1 MSVLNNS
8 CTEAIPSQNLSQEI
22 VRTEVPANIT
32 DEEFEEAR
40 SESSPNFNDEYLLKI
55 NEHTDLIQKTLD
67 GSRSVTRI
75 NKESIKKSL
84 EEIKRSTQQLHDQVK
99 NILRQSTL
107 STENKTTSIIR
118 NTIKEEFE
126 KIALKSQQFSA
137 PPLLKP
143 LHSDITPKPIPSYA
157 TVVKTTKVIEKPP
170 IPITKPS
177 LIITSKK
184 TSILVTRD
192 HPRVEEKVFTSKS
205 LPSLLLRGYAATNE
219 LFKYVTDNQIDIVFV
234 NEPYVGSGTY
244 MRRCP
249 GYHIHQFS
257 TKHHVKACIL
267 IKQNIGSSLGI
278 SEDSTSNI
286 CIVQIT
292 TNGKKI
298 FLISVY
304 VEPNTDESNTINTLE
319 LFLQKTKNYSHIIC
333 GDFNGWHPLWNSSR
347 ANRRGNIIADLLTT
361 NDLNLCN
368 SGNVPTFETVTHN
381 IHRESIIDLTL
392 TSNLSSNRISNWK
405 VDIEVCPS
413 SGHNAITF
421 ELLINKNSI
430 PKPKKLSTFKYH
442 TQNVKWEQVHTT
454 FKEEVEKNI
463 DLNVNIEQFNSF
475 ELEQFIGNLTSA
487 IQKSCDYL
495 FPQKGGARNRA
506 IWWNDELEQLKQKVI
521 KNHHRIQ
528 QLKRR
533 KKSLTEVIEEKTKL
547 KTEYAQA
554 IKTVSTN
561 HFREFCNKQGK
572 EDVWSVT
579 NRLLKT
585 TPLTQ
590 PPTTLKTKAGNYT
603 STTKDTAETL
613 LNEYF
618 PEDEPDIS
626 SRHMEIRN
634 IELESPS
641 KPMELL
647 HPSKRKTIEFTEA
660 ICQQE
665 VELHQTSSSTCIFT
679 DGSKNENGVGAAY
692 VVLSHEGQKLIRKYK
707 LHNTCSI
714 FQAEKYAIQKAIH
727 WILSSKLHKFTI
739 FSDSKSSLQE
749 IQNPE
754 STNPLTVEI
763 HRNIIKAQALNKTI
777 KFVWIKAHNG
787 VLEMADK
794 PKKTATGSTD
804 KPPSIKRK
812 TVTKAIKGS
821 GQVHTDIDTKTAELP
836 TQETQGEKVLNLLEI
851 EEAEKL
857 HHQTGWSAE
866 KDEQGPQTSDL
877 LHSSPNL
884 DEATSSS
891 PVLSRTGASLL
902 RIRTQIKQARAA
914 EAKEALKTLSETE
927 DTAES
932 DIDSGDTNTS
942 LNTSTR
948 SIGGNRMLLNDLPR
962 HANEVL
968 QRTKA
973 ELEKSGNLKREI
985 RESVVSGMYTLYEMV
1000 LKLSDSRILHIL
1012 ESSKQKLNV
1021 SRESERLTQR
1031 HARFM
1036 HETLGQYA
1044 NLKENVE
1051 KLLKETE
1058 STRSIVSYDLC
1069 EAVTATKKE
1078 IVNVRK
1084 EITLGSSI
1092 SSQMQFL
1099 MEELKQLRANTDTLK
1114 NPTRQEIDLSRF
1126 AEELQ
1131 ELRQAVRELTKDR
1144 VIPQTQSSEH
1154 SPEIPNQEMLSE
1166 KHHKKFIEELQDHIS
1181 EIKAQITAEV
1191 AELRH
1196 EILKITRDIKGITDA
1211 SFNSQ
1216 LPSVQANL
1224 EELRRETR
1232 ELRDTTVDSA
1242 APIRVAIESLRKEL
1256 KNQPGVNEADFTGNN
1271 SQLKGDDI
1279 NDYEKRDQATVFK
1292 HKSFTRTFS
1301 EVVMKPHYPE
1311 VIDVWRKSISFRATR
1326 YAPARVQTVSHNK
1339 LRVEFDNE
1347 QQRDET
1353 LTRLLNSKVVTAEPA
1368 RKLRPMIILKGISVD
1383 TPTEELVDIIK
1394 MQNAEL
1400 SDTITE
1406 QDDLKFCFKRSN
1418 RNPHLYN
1425 AVFRAQPTVWRKI
1438 ISMCKLS
1445 IDHQRIHVEEFSPF
1459 MQCHKCYQF
1468 GHTKNKCTSEN
1479 TACGHCAA
1487 TTHNSENC
1495 PKRDNPDCAQCINC
1509 VAHNTKFSTKLDTKH
1524 KATSTYCPRLRAM
1537 KERIINRIDYGST
1550 GHFQIALVSEPY
1562 VGSGN
1567 IVKPIPGI
1575 NIFQFPN
1582 GHTPTFETVSY
1593 GQVRSSY
1600 IDLTLA
1606 SSSIYDRIGDWKVDP
1621 LICPSSEHR
1630 AVIFSVATRGERRK
1644 TNKTTSTFRYNT
1656 NNIKWEEL
1664 RPFFE
1669 TKIMEYVPQNV
1680 TVEQMQAN
1688 ELEDY
1693 IISVTS
1699 AIQRTCDELL
1709 PRSTGR
1715 KYRCPWWT
1723 DELESL
1729 KKQVI
1734 RNHHNIQKLRRQNKP
1749 LKDALLEKERL
1760 KTAYSKTFRETSTR
1774 NFRDFCEKQGKE
1786 DVWSVTN
1793 RIIKSNPPPLPPATL
1808 KKCDGTYTNSSLET
1822 AQALLNKFFPDD
1834 DINDTPLQEEARK
1847 IAITVPNTQDEPP
1860 FTYEEI
1866 RIFAGLKV
1874 TSESQAMKK
1883 RMQLPKARQPPT
1895 DLMNFSNSQ

>member
-1 MSVLNNS
+1 MDTKRKNRKTATNS
-8 CTEAIPSQNLSQEI
+8 YNPLKCLQINLDRE
-22 VRTEVPANIT
+22 
-32 DEEFEEAR
+32 
-40 SESSPNFNDEYLLKI
+40 
-55 NEHTDLIQKTLD
+55 
-67 GSRSVTRI
+67 
-75 NKESIKKSL
+75 
-84 EEIKRSTQQLHDQVK
+84 
-99 NILRQSTL
+99 
-107 STENKTTSIIR
+107 
-118 NTIKEEFE
+118 
-126 KIALKSQQFSA
+126 
-137 PPLLKP
+137 
-143 LHSDITPKPIPSYA
+143 
-157 TVVKTTKVIEKPP
+157 
-170 IPITKPS
+170 
-177 LIITSKK
+177 
-184 TSILVTRD
+184 
-192 HPRVEEKVFTSKS
+192 
-205 LPSLLLRGYAATNE
+205 YAATNE
-219 LFKYVTDNQIDIVFV
+219 LFKYVTDNQIEIVFV

-626 SRHMEIRN
+626 SRHMEIR
-634 IELESPS
+634 
-641 KPMELL
+641 K
-647 HPSKRKTIEFTEA
+647 
-660 ICQQE
+660 
-665 VELHQTSSSTCIFT
+665 
-679 DGSKNENGVGAAY
+679 
-692 VVLSHEGQKLIRKYK
+692 
-707 LHNTCSI
+707 
-714 FQAEKYAIQKAIH
+714 
-727 WILSSKLHKFTI
+727 
-739 FSDSKSSLQE
+739 
-749 IQNPE
+749 
-754 STNPLTVEI
+754 
-763 HRNIIKAQALNKTI
+763 
-777 KFVWIKAHNG
+777 
-787 VLEMADK
+787 MADK

-857 HHQTGWSAE
+857 HHQTGWGAE

-877 LHSSPNL
+877 LYSSPNL

-914 EAKEALKTLSETE
+914 EAKEALKMLSETE

-1301 EVVMKPHYPE
+1301 EVVMKPHYP
-1311 VIDVWRKSISFRATR
+1311 VI
-1326 YAPARVQTVSHNK
+1326 
-1339 LRVEFDNE
+1339 VESADPRNTS
-1347 QQRDET
+1347 D
-1353 LTRLLNSKVVTAEPA
+1353 
-1368 RKLRPMIILKGISVD
+1368 
-1383 TPTEELVDIIK
+1383 DIIK
-1394 MQNAEL
+1394 Q
-1400 SDTITE
+1400 
-1406 QDDLKFCFKRSN
+1406 
-1418 RNPHLYN
+1418 
-1425 AVFRAQPTVWRKI
+1425 
-1438 ISMCKLS
+1438 
-1445 IDHQRIHVEEFSPF
+1445 
-1459 MQCHKCYQF
+1459 
-1468 GHTKNKCTSEN
+1468 
-1479 TACGHCAA
+1479 
-1487 TTHNSENC
+1487 
-1495 PKRDNPDCAQCINC
+1495 
-1509 VAHNTKFSTKLDTKH
+1509 
-1524 KATSTYCPRLRAM
+1524 
-1537 KERIINRIDYGST
+1537 
-1550 GHFQIALVSEPY
+1550 
-1562 VGSGN
+1562 GN
-1567 IVKPIPGI
+1567 
-1575 NIFQFPN
+1575 
-1582 GHTPTFETVSY
+1582 
-1593 GQVRSSY
+1593 
-1600 IDLTLA
+1600 
-1606 SSSIYDRIGDWKVDP
+1606 
-1621 LICPSSEHR
+1621 
-1630 AVIFSVATRGERRK
+1630 
-1644 TNKTTSTFRYNT
+1644 
-1656 NNIKWEEL
+1656 
-1664 RPFFE
+1664 
-1669 TKIMEYVPQNV
+1669 
-1680 TVEQMQAN
+1680 
-1688 ELEDY
+1688 
-1693 IISVTS
+1693 
-1699 AIQRTCDELL
+1699 
-1709 PRSTGR
+1709 
-1715 KYRCPWWT
+1715 
-1723 DELESL
+1723 
-1729 KKQVI
+1729 
-1734 RNHHNIQKLRRQNKP
+1734 
-1749 LKDALLEKERL
+1749 
-1760 KTAYSKTFRETSTR
+1760 
-1774 NFRDFCEKQGKE
+1774 
-1786 DVWSVTN
+1786 
-1793 RIIKSNPPPLPPATL
+1793 
-1808 KKCDGTYTNSSLET
+1808 
-1822 AQALLNKFFPDD
+1822 
-1834 DINDTPLQEEARK
+1834 
-1847 IAITVPNTQDEPP
+1847 
-1860 FTYEEI
+1860 
-1866 RIFAGLKV
+1866 
-1874 TSESQAMKK
+1874 
-1883 RMQLPKARQPPT
+1883 
-1895 DLMNFSNSQ
+1895 